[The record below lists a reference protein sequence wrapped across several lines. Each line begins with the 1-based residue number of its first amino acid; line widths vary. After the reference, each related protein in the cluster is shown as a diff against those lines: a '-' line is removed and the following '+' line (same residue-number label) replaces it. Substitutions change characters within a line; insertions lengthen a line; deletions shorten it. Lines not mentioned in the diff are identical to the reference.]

1 MFKDDLSYY
10 YIIILHTFN
19 NNLTEEWDHTK
30 FQGADHP
37 IKRNVE
43 FEVMIRA
50 WQKGHVKCTV
60 AQGEAY

>member
-1 MFKDDLSYY
+1 MFKGDLSYY
-10 YIIILHTFN
+10 HIIILHTFN

-50 WQKGHVKCTV
+50 
-60 AQGEAY
+60 